1 MIVYFAI
8 RCYTLETGI

>member
-1 MIVYFAI
+1 MIVYFVI